1 MTTRDSACTV
11 LKIGESYQNYLNVFI
26 LSSCHLKVHIIA
38 KVVFLVRSG
47 ILFPLFYRIILAR
60 REHVIIMTTVFQ
72 RQLKA
77 LSVAKAVLRKCQFK
91 H

>member
-1 MTTRDSACTV
+1 MLNEVNDNKTSACTV

-47 ILFPLFYRIILAR
+47 ILFPLFYRI
-60 REHVIIMTTVFQ
+60 TGT
-72 RQLKA
+72 
-77 LSVAKAVLRKCQFK
+77 
-91 H
+91 